1 MPSDEDPVL
10 PEITSGVQLGH
21 ALAITERLLEQTEK
35 TSERRRIV
43 RITETSVLGLV
54 ALVITGWVGLDQSA
68 GWVRL
73 ISVSLIWLLLGVSL
87 AAAIHLVLEI
97 PLRKRSDR
105 DARALVEVAGLV
117 RELMPLVARHE
128 KWNELQMDLFKA
140 RLSRFPI
147 GPTRL
152 R

>member
-1 MPSDEDPVL
+1 MPSDEDPIL

-21 ALAITERLLEQTEK
+21 ALAIAERLLEQTER

-73 ISVSLIWLLLGVSL
+73 ISVSLVWLLLGVSL

-147 GPTRL
+147 GPVGL